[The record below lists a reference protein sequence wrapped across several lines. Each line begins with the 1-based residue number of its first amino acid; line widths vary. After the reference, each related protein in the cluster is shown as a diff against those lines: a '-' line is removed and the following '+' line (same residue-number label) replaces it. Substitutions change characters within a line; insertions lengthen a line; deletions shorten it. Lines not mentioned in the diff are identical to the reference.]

1 MLLLSCSDLSRG
13 FDEGPLFQNV
23 GFELHAGERAGLV
36 GPNGVGKTTLMRLL
50 AGLDRPDDGAVRLH
64 AGARVALLRQQPEFA
79 PDRTLFAEAKSAL
92 DELLAAHDDMIQTAE
107 KMAKATDAA
116 EHKSLAD
123 RYDRLHELLRHHDA
137 FHVDHRI
144 EEVLDGLGFRRED
157 YQRTVETFSGG
168 QQSRLML
175 AKLLLAAPDVML
187 LDEPSNHLDIDTTR
201 WLENY
206 LRAQPEAMLIVSHDR
221 YFLDR
226 VVTKVFEMTP
236 QRVTSYPGN
245 FQQYWRLRQERYEQE
260 LKAFESQKEYLE
272 KQEEYIRRVHYGQL
286 HKQAASRQK
295 QIDKIERL
303 ERPTLVT
310 SPRMHFGQVRRCG
323 DVVLQVEDL
332 RKAYDRPLFKDLS
345 FSLPRGRRL
354 GIMGPNGSGKTTL
367 LRVLLDQEAADG
379 GKVQRGH
386 LVHFGY
392 YDQQLKTLNPDL
404 PVIRAV
410 WPEGDPD
417 AAEQPMRDLLGRFGL
432 MGDQVNQRVGELS
445 GGEKSRA
452 ALAKLVAEGVNVL
465 VLDEPTN
472 HLDLWACEALE
483 QALLEFEGTCIVVS
497 HDRYFLNRVIDLLLV
512 LDGNGNVQVIHGN
525 YDTYE
530 LMRAQ
535 QELARQEAK
544 KKKEDAT
551 EKSAPPP
558 SQSTGK
564 PQKRKRKFPYRK
576 TAEIEAEIAEAETER
591 AELEQQLALP
601 ELYRDAA
608 RVKQTTKAFEE
619 VKEALAQL
627 YEHWEEAVELNW
639 NLPSAAVSVFVAEP
653 GGICHE
659 EVQSHAHGRRT
670 PSPA

>member
-1 MLLLSCSDLSRG
+1 MLLLSCSELARG
-13 FDEGPLFQNV
+13 FDEGPLFQHV
-23 GFELHAGERAGLV
+23 GFELHAGERVGLV

-50 AGLDRPDDGAVRLH
+50 AGLDRPDDGEVRLH

-79 PDRTLFAEAKSAL
+79 PGRTLFAEAKSAL
-92 DELLAAHDDMIQTAE
+92 DELLAAHDDMIRTAE
-107 KMAKATDAA
+107 KLAKATGEA
-116 EHKSLAD
+116 EHKSLAV
-123 RYDRLHELLRHHDA
+123 RYDRLHELLSHHDA
-137 FHVDHRI
+137 FSVDHRI

-157 YQRTVETFSGG
+157 YHRGVETFSGG

-201 WLENY
+201 WLESY
-206 LRAQPEAMLIVSHDR
+206 LRNQPEAMLIVSHDR

-260 LKAFESQKEYLE
+260 LKAYQSQKEYLE

-303 ERPTLVT
+303 ERPSLVE
-310 SPRMHFGQVRRCG
+310 SPRMHFGKVRRTG

-332 RKAYDRPLFKDLS
+332 SKAYDRPLFEDLS

-367 LRVLLDQEAADG
+367 LRVLLGDEEADR

-410 WPEGDPD
+410 WPEADPD
-417 AAEQPMRDLLGRFGL
+417 AAEQTMRDLLGRFGL
-432 MGDQVNQRVGELS
+432 MGDQVYQRVGALS

-452 ALAKLVAEGVNVL
+452 ALARLVAEGVNVL

-483 QALLEFEGTCIVVS
+483 QALLEFEGTCLVVS
-497 HDRYFLNRVIDLLLV
+497 HDRYFLNRVVDLLLV

-535 QELARQEAK
+535 QEAARQEAK
-544 KKKEDAT
+544 KKET
-551 EKSAPPP
+551 PEKSAPSP
-558 SQSTGK
+558 STAPGTK
-564 PQKRKRKFPYRK
+564 QKRKRQFPYRK
-576 TAEIEAEIAEAETER
+576 TAEIEADIAAAETER
-591 AELEQQLALP
+591 AELEQLLASP
-601 ELYRDAA
+601 DLYRDGD

-619 VKEALAQL
+619 VKVKLAQL
-627 YEHWEEAVELNW
+627 YEHWEEAVELN
-639 NLPSAAVSVFVAEP
+639 
-653 GGICHE
+653 
-659 EVQSHAHGRRT
+659 
-670 PSPA
+670 